1 MPIKDHD
8 PSKNQ
13 YSSYLEV
20 GATQDLGANN
30 E

>member
-1 MPIKDHD
+1 MSIKDQD

-20 GATQDLGANN
+20 GLTQYLGASD